1 VSSDK
6 KDSAVES
13 VSKTKKHD
21 SSRLQEDFEEFI
33 SEFGSESDRAA
44 VILGA
49 SKIDQLLGSLL
60 ERYFLP
66 SPTSEDALFSNNGPL
81 GTFSAKV
88 DLSYRLG
95 LIDAQFSKSI
105 HLVRRIR
112 NSFAHEAYGAKLS
125 SGTHKDR
132 VKSLAAPFQGHEW
145 FSSLKK
151 LYFNDIDESRADFST
166 TLGLMIIMLEK
177 CAHYVEPVSDSAAK
191 SVVID
196 EPNKNKKENDL

>member
-1 VSSDK
+1 MSS
-6 KDSAVES
+6 E
-13 VSKTKKHD
+13 KTGLTVGKAPKKKHD

-33 SEFGSESDRAA
+33 AEFGSESDRAA

-49 SKIDQLLGSLL
+49 AKIDQLLGNLL
-60 ERYFLP
+60 ERYLLP
-66 SPTSEDALFSNNGPL
+66 SPVSEDALFLNNGPL

-88 DLSYRLG
+88 DLTYRLG

-132 VKSLAAPFQGHEW
+132 VKSLAAPFQNHEK
-145 FSSLKK
+145 FSTLKK
-151 LYFNDIDESRADFST
+151 LYFSDIDESRADFST

-177 CAHYVEPVSDSAAK
+177 CVHYVEPVSDSEATN
-191 SVVID
+191 VVIT
-196 EPNKNKKENDL
+196 EHNKQKQTDA